1 MSVKFAVPQ
10 KSSIASDTSDGY
22 PVMNDMTPHKIK
34 TGGDPRT
41 LSDYA
46 ALRD

>member
-1 MSVKFAVPQ
+1 
-10 KSSIASDTSDGY
+10 
-22 PVMNDMTPHKIK
+22 MNDITQRKIK

-46 ALRD
+46 ALRDELSKLT